1 MLWGAFNVKVGRGGG
16 ARLTELFSG
25 RKDAGKE
32 KGGKRSARGCKSSE
46 NPFGFFRK
54 ACVTAIWQRGPL
66 ALFAVA

>member
-1 MLWGAFNVKVGRGGG
+1 LTATEHLREEWKEGGVW
-16 ARLTELFSG
+16 G
-25 RKDAGKE
+25 RKEAGKE